1 MFQSYWKGFLKRSEV
16 ERIRSPLKC
25 ATWNMDCL
33 VCVYA
38 HSCLTL
44 RPCGLQ
50 PARLPCCGILQARML
65 EWVAM
70 ISSRLSSRP
79 RDQTRV
85 SCVSCIGIQVLYH
98 EHHLGSP
105 IVNNQFRS
113 VTQSCPTLSD
123 PMDCSPPGS
132 SGHGIFQARV
142 LEWVPS
148 KAQDT

>member
-16 ERIRSPLKC
+16 ERIRSPPKC

-70 ISSRLSSRP
+70 ISSQP

-85 SCVSCIGIQVLYH
+85 SCVSCIGRWTLYH
-98 EHHLGSP
+98 
-105 IVNNQFRS
+105 
-113 VTQSCPTLSD
+113 
-123 PMDCSPPGS
+123 
-132 SGHGIFQARV
+132 
-142 LEWVPS
+142 
-148 KAQDT
+148 